1 MTATLITP
9 PSAPTIRPYW
19 VLVAVATGS
28 LMSGL
33 DSSISNTVLPVIAS
47 SLGVDVASAQW
58 VVAVYVLVLSCLLLA
73 FGRLGD
79 LYGYRRTYLSGFGLF
94 VAASA
99 VCAFSTSIGMLIAA
113 RAVQAVGGA
122 MLAANSP
129 AILINAFPEQQRG
142 RALGFQ
148 ATAVYLGLA
157 IGPPL
162 GGWLTAAFGW
172 GAVFLVNVP
181 IGIADLILASRVLPR
196 DRRVAK
202 NGESFDFIGAAL
214 FTAALLVLIFGLNQ
228 VHDWGWT
235 SPLLAACVVAAVLA
249 FAAFVAVENR
259 APAPLLDLRLFGS
272 REFSGS
278 VVSATLQYMAVFSMQ
293 FLLPFYLIQARG
305 LPVGIAGLVL
315 TAQPVVMAC
324 TAPFSGALSDR
335 LGARLPA
342 TAGMV
347 IVAVGLRLLSR
358 LGLDTPLAAIVAVLL
373 LIGAGVGLFTAPN
386 MSAALGA
393 VPGMRRGVASGVL
406 ATARNVGMVLGIG
419 VAGALF
425 TSILATGG
433 ATPDPELI
441 VQAASVGLT
450 AAAVVAAIG
459 AITSATAR

>member
-1 MTATLITP
+1 MTVAVAEP
-9 PSAPTIRPYW
+9 PRAGTSIPYW

-28 LMSGL
+28 MMSGL
-33 DSSISNTVLPVIAS
+33 DSGISNTVLPVISA

-58 VVAVYVLVLSCLLLA
+58 VVAIYVLVLSCLLLA

-94 VAASA
+94 VVASA
-99 VCAFSTSIGMLIAA
+99 ACAFSTSIGMLVAA
-113 RAVQAVGGA
+113 RAVQAIGAA

-129 AILINAFPEQQRG
+129 AILINAFPEHQRG

-162 GGWLTAAFGW
+162 GGWLTAVFGW

-181 IGIADLILASRVLPR
+181 IGIADLVLGSRVIPR
-196 DRRVAK
+196 DRRVVK
-202 NGESFDFIGAAL
+202 NGESFDFTGATL

-228 VHDWGWT
+228 VHDWGWS
-235 SPLLAACVVAAVLA
+235 SPLLAGALLAAVLG
-249 FAAFVAVENR
+249 FAAFVAVERR
-259 APAPLLDLRLFGS
+259 AVAPLLDLHLFGS
-272 REFSGS
+272 REFSAS
-278 VVSATLQYMAVFSMQ
+278 VASATLQYTAVFSMQ

-305 LPVGIAGLVL
+305 LSVGIAGLVL

-335 LGARLPA
+335 LGARIPA
-342 TAGMV
+342 TIGMA
-347 IVAVGLRLLSR
+347 IIAIGLGLLSR
-358 LGLDTPLAAIVAVLL
+358 LGIDTALPEIVAVLL

-419 VAGALF
+419 IGGALF
-425 TSILATGG
+425 TSILVTGG
-433 ATPDPELI
+433 EAPPPALI
-441 VQAASVGLT
+441 VAAASVGLS
-450 AAAVVAAIG
+450 AAAIIALVG
-459 AITSATAR
+459 TITSAAAR

>member
-1 MTATLITP
+1 M
-9 PSAPTIRPYW
+9 
-19 VLVAVATGS
+19 
-28 LMSGL
+28 MSGL
-33 DSSISNTVLPVIAS
+33 DSGISNTVLPVIAS

-58 VVAVYVLVLSCLLLA
+58 VVAIYVLVLSCLLLA

-94 VAASA
+94 VVASA
-99 VCAFSTSIGMLIAA
+99 TCAFSTNIGMLVAA
-113 RAVQAVGGA
+113 RGVQAIGAA

-157 IGPPL
+157 IGPSL
-162 GGWLTAAFGW
+162 GGWLTAVFGW

-181 IGIADLILASRVLPR
+181 IGLADLLLGSRVIPR
-196 DRRVAK
+196 DRRLVK
-202 NGESFDFIGAAL
+202 NGESFDFTGAAL
-214 FTAALLVLIFGLNQ
+214 FTVALLVLIFGLNQ

-235 SPLLAACVVAAVLA
+235 SPLLTASMLAAALA
-249 FAAFVAVENR
+249 FGAFIVVER
-259 APAPLLDLRLFGS
+259 HAIAPLLDLHLFTS
-272 REFSGS
+272 REFSAS
-278 VVSATLQYMAVFSMQ
+278 VASATLQYTAVFSMQ

-305 LPVGIAGLVL
+305 LSVGIAGLVL

-342 TAGMV
+342 TFGMA
-347 IVAVGLRLLSR
+347 IIAVGLGLLSR
-358 LGLDTPLAAIVAVLL
+358 LGLDTPLPAIVAVLL

-419 VAGALF
+419 IGGALF
-425 TSILATGG
+425 TSILAANG
-433 ATPDPELI
+433 AAPVPEVI
-441 VQAASVGLT
+441 VAAATVGLS
-450 AAAVVAAIG
+450 AAAVIAVIG
-459 AITSATAR
+459 TMTSAAAR